1 LKANALLS
9 VLGNS
14 NFLAR
19 WARSHPEATA
29 LVLGED
35 LFRTW
40 SEADFRGELQQR
52 IGDPLTLGHEA
63 LGEALLHFK
72 YRHLFRISL
81 RDVGLQ
87 HPFSEVVSEFSALAR
102 VILQEALDWHSQR
115 CLEEY
120 GQPLLGSDSKRR
132 IPFSAIAMGKL
143 GGNELN
149 FSSDVDLIYLY

>member
-1 LKANALLS
+1 MALSLDFAKNTAEPEQARERFGELQGVLKKHSVPLDQLKANALLS

-115 CLEEY
+115 CL
-120 GQPLLGSDSKRR
+120 
-132 IPFSAIAMGKL
+132 
-143 GGNELN
+143 
-149 FSSDVDLIYLY
+149 